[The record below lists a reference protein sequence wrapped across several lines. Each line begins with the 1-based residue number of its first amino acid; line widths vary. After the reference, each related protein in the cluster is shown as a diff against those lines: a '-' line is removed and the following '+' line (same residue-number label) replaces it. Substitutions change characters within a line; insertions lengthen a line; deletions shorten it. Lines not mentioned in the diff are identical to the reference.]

1 MEVRIESSWKNA
13 LAGEFGKPYF
23 ESLVRFLH
31 QEKAQGPQQAKAGSY
46 GNFTA
51 HGSRSG
57 KRLPG
62 LVQTMPRC
70 EDPESYYETPEW

>member
-31 QEKAQGPQQAKAGSY
+31 QEKAQGKRIFPPGSQI
-46 GNFTA
+46 F
-51 HGSRSG
+51 
-57 KRLPG
+57 
-62 LVQTMPRC
+62 
-70 EDPESYYETPEW
+70 